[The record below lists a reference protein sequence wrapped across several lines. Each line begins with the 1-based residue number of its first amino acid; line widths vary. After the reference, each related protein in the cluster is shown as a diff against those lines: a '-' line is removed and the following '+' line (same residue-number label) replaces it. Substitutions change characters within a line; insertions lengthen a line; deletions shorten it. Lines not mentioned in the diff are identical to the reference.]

1 MTDEIYGI
9 FLFCMEI
16 SFPEGNWWNKSYRKK
31 TSKLRMNELKSKI
44 LIIVAVISS
53 CCNLILRIERNKFFF
68 YVCKTSTSI
77 GVLFY

>member
-53 CCNLILRIERNKFFF
+53 
-68 YVCKTSTSI
+68 
-77 GVLFY
+77 